1 AWSRSRSPDGAR
13 RNYLA
18 VVTREAVADLGK
30 QFVAHH
36 VVAEID
42 GVGEALG
49 MGATVAFD
57 HDPVEAEKNPA
68 IRLAWIHLV
77 AKRAECAARQKVTEP
92 PRQRAVHLV
101 LEVLAELARGA
112 LGGLKR
118 DIAGKALG
126 HHHIHGSLADI
137 VTFDEAG
144 IFELRPLPRPPPAQP
159 FARPPP
165 PLKAFPPPHPQY
177 GGPPPPAGRARKTP
191 PPWHCPWRRARQD
204 ARHRPRSRRPD
215 RARRTRP

>member
-1 AWSRSRSPDGAR
+1 LGSADSCRSQAPRTAAWSRSRSPDGAR

-36 VVAEID
+36 VVAEIHC
-42 GVGEALG
+42 GGEALRI
-49 MGATVAFD
+49 GATVALG
-57 HDPVEAEKNPA
+57 HDPVEAEKHPA

-77 AKRAECAARQKVTEP
+77 GKRAECAARQEVTEP
-92 PRQRAVHLV
+92 PRQRAVYLV

-144 IFELRPLPRPPPAQP
+144 IFEWRPLPRPQHLTGLTHSFKSFPLLTPDIEEPP
-159 FARPPP
+159 
-165 PLKAFPPPHPQY
+165 
-177 GGPPPPAGRARKTP
+177 
-191 PPWHCPWRRARQD
+191 
-204 ARHRPRSRRPD
+204 RRPVE
-215 RARRTRP
+215 TE